1 MSDPQ
6 NIDEVILAI
15 QANPPKI
22 VKSKSGQVGQQKT
35 RYADL
40 VEVAAAVMPIL
51 TSMQTIWKCRP
62 TRLLDHEGY
71 PFVLAYELKHLPSGT
86 SEIGYFPLKLDENSQ
101 KVGSA
106 VTYARRYALVGVLGL
121 VPEDEDDDGT
131 ATNGQRTAQRAAP
144 AAARRPR
151 QTAPESAPEPGAP
164 PTAQRASRPAGPA
177 LPNEAATSEPIRGRG
192 GLITEP
198 MARKLAITMR
208 QALGEDSGTRKQY
221 IVDMVG
227 REVASSK
234 DLTFDEGRGLI
245 DAFEK
250 ANQDADTAAATV
262 IDIYRRTTGGSRSG
276 AVESDVAPEL
286 IAAIRAGQWKT
297 VQSYADDPGGYGP
310 NIDAAKGALAGAGA
324 QKPVTRQPG
333 QRSRNAAE
341 AIGTGD
347 MGNEQAP
354 WEDGGLPV

>member
-1 MSDPQ
+1 MTEPQ

-40 VEVAAAVMPIL
+40 VEVAAAVMPVL

-86 SEIGYFPLKLDENSQ
+86 SETGYFPLKLDENSQ

-131 ATNGQRTAQRAAP
+131 ATSGERTAQRRTPP
-144 AAARRPR
+144 AERKPR
-151 QTAPESAPEPGAP
+151 QTASASAAPPEPGQP
-164 PTAQRASRPAGPA
+164 PATAQRAPRPAGPA
-177 LPNEAATSEPIRGRG
+177 LPSEGGEPIRGRG

-198 MARKLAITMR
+198 MTRKLAITMR
-208 QALGEDSGTRKQY
+208 QALGEDPGTRKQY
-221 IVDMVG
+221 ITDMIG
-227 REVASSK
+227 REVTTTK

-250 ANQDADTAAATV
+250 ANQDPDTAAATV
-262 IDIYRRTTGGSRSG
+262 IDIYRRVNQAGGPEAAQTSVSRG
-276 AVESDVAPEL
+276 GEL
-286 IAAIRAGQWKT
+286 G
-297 VQSYADDPGGYGP
+297 
-310 NIDAAKGALAGAGA
+310 
-324 QKPVTRQPG
+324 RQPG

-347 MGNEQAP
+347 YGDEVAP
-354 WEDGGLPV
+354 FENPGLPV

>member
-1 MSDPQ
+1 MPEPQ

-15 QANPPKI
+15 QADPPKI

-40 VEVAAAVMPIL
+40 VDVAAAVMPVL

-86 SEIGYFPLKLDENSQ
+86 SEVGYFPLKLDENSQ

-131 ATNGQRTAQRAAP
+131 ATNGQRTVQRAAP
-144 AAARRPR
+144 PAARRPR
-151 QTAPESAPEPGAP
+151 QNAPAAAPEPGEPAP
-164 PTAQRASRPAGPA
+164 APTAQRASRPAGPP
-177 LPNEAATSEPIRGRG
+177 LPNERPAGPSAAMMT
-192 GLITEP
+192 
-198 MARKLAITMR
+198 KLAV
-208 QALGEDSGTRKQY
+208 QFGELEVTDRDQRLSLIK
-221 IVDMVG
+221 DMIG
-227 REVASSK
+227 RPISSAK
-234 DLTFDEGRGLI
+234 EMTFDEARGAI
-245 DAFEK
+245 DAIEK
-250 ANQDADTAAATV
+250 ALKTDNPFVSMNEIYARTAGDLPAT
-262 IDIYRRTTGGSRSG
+262 S
-276 AVESDVAPEL
+276 A
-286 IAAIRAGQWKT
+286 
-297 VQSYADDPGGYGP
+297 
-310 NIDAAKGALAGAGA
+310 
-324 QKPVTRQPG
+324 RQAG

-341 AIGTGD
+341 ALGTGD